1 MYLDSRKPRRKDSP
15 WRVLVLVVLIIGGL
29 YVVREQIEGASWTRP
44 FDPTPTPTRSAD
56 SFFEEGELLYD
67 EGLLDEAIVAYES
80 AFAVDPEDNVAL
92 YRLVRLMTFRERAG
106 EVLERYGTR
115 LQDKELA
122 DARTLTGLCMALDWH
137 ALLNEPDLLPV
148 YLELGIVDVQ
158 ETQADDWFY
167 SRELVSRDMVRAAQ
181 RVCEQALRLDP
192 DLPEAHAYLAE
203 ALADRERFGE
213 AISAA
218 QTGVELNPNLP
229 DTQRALAFVYEAQG
243 EYEQAIAAYEAA
255 IAAHPRLSFLHI
267 SLGSNY
273 RAIGYRLQL
282 EGRWEEATPY
292 FEQAVAAFEQAILL
306 NPDDVRSYDEIGWT
320 YGHYM
325 GDDRELKQRGVD
337 YLEEAL
343 RQDANYAVAHRH
355 LGQVYYDLRYYEEA
369 IPAFEKGLEIGG
381 LTTTDAVWSHILLG
395 WSYYVLDRDDR
406 GEADPCARALPQF
419 KAAWDILEELPR
431 RELGLEFQTLQGLE
445 ACEP

>member
-1 MYLDSRKPRRKDSP
+1 MYLDSRKPRRRDSP

-29 YVVREQIEGASWTRP
+29 YVIREQLEGASWTRP

-56 SFFEEGELLYD
+56 SYFEEGELLYD

-80 AFAVDPEDNVAL
+80 AFSVDPEDNLAL
-92 YRLVRLMTFRERAG
+92 YRLVRLMTFRGRAD
-106 EVLERYGTR
+106 EVLERYGAR
-115 LQDKELA
+115 LQDEKLA
-122 DARTLTGLCMALDWH
+122 DARSLTGLCMALDWH

-148 YLELGIVDVQ
+148 YLELGVLDEK
-158 ETQADDWFY
+158 ETLADDWFY
-167 SRELVSRDMVRAAQ
+167 SRELISRDLVRAAQ
-181 RVCEQALRLDP
+181 RACEQALRLDP

-203 ALADRERFGE
+203 ALADRERYDE
-213 AISAA
+213 ALAA
-218 QTGVELNPNLP
+218 AETAIELNPSLP

-255 IAAHPRLSFLHI
+255 IAAHSRLGFLHI
-267 SLGSNY
+267 ALGSNY
-273 RAIGYRLQL
+273 RAVGYRYQLQ
-282 EGRWEEATPY
+282 GQWEEAMPY
-292 FEQAVAAFEQAILL
+292 FERAVSAFEQAILL

-325 GDDRELKQRGVD
+325 GDDREVKQRGVD

-343 RQDANYAVAHRH
+343 RQDSNYAAAHRH

-369 IPAFEKGLEIGG
+369 IPAFEKGLEIGD
-381 LTTTDAVWSHILLG
+381 LTPTDAVWSHILLG
-395 WSYYVLDRDDR
+395 WSYYVLDRDDQ
-406 GEADPCARALPQF
+406 GEAQQCTRALPEF

-431 RELGLEFQTLQGLE
+431 RELGLEYQALQGLE
-445 ACEP
+445 ACE